1 MIDDLKVLLGI
12 TDTTQ
17 DALLNLLL
25 SKATTKFQNYCH
37 RTDIPD
43 NAQSSIVDYAII
55 LYNRRGSEGLNSE
68 SYSGVNNNFE
78 TGIPQTIKTEWNDF
92 AKMVTL

>member
-25 SKATTKFQNYCH
+25 SKATTKFQNYCN
-37 RTDIPD
+37 RLDIPD

-55 LYNRRGSEGLNSE
+55 LYNRRGSEGLQSE
-68 SYSGVNNNFE
+68 SYSGVSNSFE
-78 TGIPQTIKTEWNDF
+78 AGIPQAIKSEWNSF